1 MALSCQIIN
10 DFENMRKKSD
20 VAKFQDKSWHLFR
33 LTEESSDI
41 PKPEYFHFMSGHR
54 FKPNISVVQ

>member
-10 DFENMRKKSD
+10 DFENIRKEAE

-33 LTEESSDI
+33 LTEESLDI
-41 PKPEYFHFMSGHR
+41 AKPEYFQFISGHR
-54 FKPNISVVQ
+54 FKPSISMVQ